1 MKLAAMIMVITFALC
16 TGVCM
21 GGEKAVPQK
30 DTESVALKVLA
41 FSKTVIYDNA
51 YDEKVTRENTA
62 KNKNKN
68 FEKSPKYSTVEINT
82 EVIQ

>member
-1 MKLAAMIMVITFALC
+1 MKLAAMIMVITCALC

-21 GGEKAVPQK
+21 GGDTVSQK
-30 DTESVALKVLA
+30 DKESLTLKVVA
-41 FSKTVIYDNA
+41 SSKIVIYDNA

-62 KNKNKN
+62 KNRNKN
-68 FEKSPKYSTVEINT
+68 SEKSPKYSAVEMNT

>member
-21 GGEKAVPQK
+21 GGEKAESQK
-30 DTESVALKVLA
+30 DKESPTLKVLA
-41 FSKTVIYDNA
+41 SSKTVIYDNA

-62 KNKNKN
+62 RNRNKHP
-68 FEKSPKYSTVEINT
+68 EKAPNYSTVEINT

>member
-1 MKLAAMIMVITFALC
+1 MKLATMIMVITFALC
-16 TGVCM
+16 TGVCL
-21 GGEKAVPQK
+21 GGEKGVPQK

-41 FSKTVIYDNA
+41 SSKTVIYDNA

-62 KNKNKN
+62 KNRNTRS
-68 FEKSPKYSTVEINT
+68 EKTPNYSTVEINT